1 MYNLIDISSL
11 HVDFYLEESI
21 VPAING
27 IDLAVKREKIL
38 GIVGESGCGKSV
50 LALSIMGLIPSPGK
64 ITNGKILFNHNNSEI
79 DLTKIDSNS
88 QLMRNIRGN
97 KISMIFQEPM
107 TSLNPVF
114 NIGDQ
119 IIETIRL
126 HQKVNYSV
134 SKQRTLKILNEVGF
148 PDPAT
153 RIFDYPHQLSGGMLQ
168 RVMIAMA
175 LVCKPLLLIA
185 DEPTTA
191 LDVTI
196 QAQVLKLMNEIKLGF
211 KTTIIFITHDLGVIA
226 KMADEVAIMYVG
238 KIVEHAPVN
247 EIFSNPKHPYTI
259 GLLQSMPTLN
269 RQRNKP
275 LSTIKGNVPNPGEIK
290 SGCNF
295 YPRCPKV
302 MSRCKKEEPLLL
314 NSSKNQKVSCFLY
327 N

>member
-1 MYNLIDISSL
+1 MYNLINISSL
-11 HVDFYLEESI
+11 HVDFNLEESI
-21 VPAING
+21 IPAING
-27 IDLAVKREKIL
+27 IDLSIKRENTL

-50 LALSIMGLIPSPGK
+50 LALSIMGLIQSPGK
-64 ITNGKILFNHNNSEI
+64 ITKGKIVFQHNDSAI
-79 DLTKIDSNS
+79 DLTKLDPNGQI
-88 QLMRNIRGN
+88 MRNIRGN
-97 KISMIFQEPM
+97 IISMIFQEPM

-126 HQKVNYSV
+126 HQQVNYSEA
-134 SKQRTLKILNEVGF
+134 KQRTIKILREVGF
-148 PDPAT
+148 PDPET
-153 RIFDYPHQLSGGMLQ
+153 RIINYPHQLSGGMLQ

-175 LVCKPLLLIA
+175 LACNPVLLIA

-211 KTTIIFITHDLGVIA
+211 KPTILFITHDLGVIA
-226 KMADEVAIMYVG
+226 KMADEIAIMYVG
-238 KIVEHAPVN
+238 EIVEHAPVN
-247 EIFSNPKHPYTI
+247 EIFSDPKHPYTI
-259 GLLQSMPTLN
+259 GLLQSMPTFN
-269 RQRNKP
+269 NNRNKP
-275 LSTIKGNVPNPGEIK
+275 LRTIKGNVPSPGEIK

-302 MSRCKKEEPLLL
+302 MTKCTKQKPFLVNVSEK
-314 NSSKNQKVSCFLY
+314 QKVSCFLY